1 MNRFFNLLG
10 CLAIL
15 ASVGCSEYTTVP
27 QYVSVEKLNLLDPG
41 MDKSAVSKA
50 LGALPFDAYHSTESG
65 CELYS
70 YKYLH
75 KKQEIK
81 PDKKED
87 ETSLK
92 GNEVVYEDA
101 NDAFLYFEEGKLTSI
116 ITANADHDRE
126 FVAELDKACLGPIRG
141 CTDAE
146 ALNYND
152 EADEDDD
159 SCEYCPCGFYMNP
172 DYDEKRECGER
183 CLPEEVEEVEEEDE
197 EDCSLC
203 DLVQTANSNVTLNV
217 TAANTVSTAPV
228 GKSGRRGSGL
238 GQANSNSRSAGKAS
252 KADRTVSKGTK
263 SKSASELS
271 RSANKKLEKLQAQLE
286 KSKKKDSK
294 RGKESK
300 KTKLLKAAIAKI
312 EAKG

>member
-1 MNRFFNLLG
+1 MNRFLTLLG
-10 CLAIL
+10 SLAIL
-15 ASVGCSEYTTVP
+15 ATVGCSEYTTVP

-50 LGALPFDAYHSTESG
+50 LGALPYDAYHSTESG

-81 PDKKED
+81 PEKKED

-92 GNEVVYEDA
+92 GNEAVYEDA

-126 FVAELDKACLGPIRG
+126 FVADLDKACQGPIRG

-146 ALNYND
+146 ALNYD
-152 EADEDDD
+152 EEADEDDD

-183 CLPEEVEEVEEEDE
+183 CLPEEVEDEDEADE

-217 TAANTVSTAPV
+217 TAGSAVSTSRNV
-228 GKSGRRGSGL
+228 KSGRKASGSL
-238 GQANSNSRSAGKAS
+238 NSRNAAKDDKAN
-252 KADRTVSKGTK
+252 RMVSKGSK

-271 RSANKKLEKLQAQLE
+271 RSANKKLEKLQAELA
-286 KSKKKDSK
+286 KSEKKDRK